1 MNIYALLSLCA
12 SAICV
17 SLGAS
22 VYFISRKSAVN
33 RLFLLLMLANAYWAF
48 CQFMI
53 SDAATAQTAFLW
65 GRVLVFWPFLLA
77 LLLHFTL
84 VYTESDLL
92 KSRLVYA
99 LLYLSA
105 LAFSLTNLFTNWLSA
120 PPVLSPWGYLTPP
133 QLGLASRIEG
143 VWSTILSL
151 LALVL
156 LVNYYN
162 HVIDRNRKQQ
172 TKFVSVGLA
181 IPIAISLITDLLFPA
196 QGISFPVLGAIA
208 GTFASL
214 FIVYAMLRYDLFSFR
229 SEVAAENVF
238 SSMLDAIL
246 LVNLK
251 GEVIK
256 VNHALVAL
264 SGFEE
269 KQILGKTLEFIA
281 IKVKLEGNDLPTSI
295 IAELQRR
302 KEVSS
307 YEVSFT
313 AKSGQTK
320 SCVVSAS
327 VVHDNSGADVGI
339 ALVLHDVTE
348 RKLMEQ
354 KLLKSQRLASIGEL
368 STILGHDLRNPL
380 EAIRTGSY
388 YLRKKY
394 DDEIDDTDRLVFDSI
409 QASVDDA
416 DKIVRDLID
425 YASDIKLD
433 LRNISAKALVSDA
446 LALVSKPDNVA
457 VVDQTEDVTLLVDAT
472 RISQVF
478 VNLVKNSFDAMPNGG
493 KLTIKTAL
501 KEGMLNLSFTDT
513 GVGMN
518 GETLERMWTPLFT
531 TKAKGMGFGL
541 PICKRIVEAHN
552 GKIHSESQFGV
563 GTTVT
568 VQLPSA

>member
-1 MNIYALLSLCA
+1 
-12 SAICV
+12 
-17 SLGAS
+17 
-22 VYFISRKSAVN
+22 
-33 RLFLLLMLANAYWAF
+33 
-48 CQFMI
+48 
-53 SDAATAQTAFLW
+53 
-65 GRVLVFWPFLLA
+65 
-77 LLLHFTL
+77 
-84 VYTESDLL
+84 
-92 KSRLVYA
+92 
-99 LLYLSA
+99 
-105 LAFSLTNLFTNWLSA
+105 
-120 PPVLSPWGYLTPP
+120 
-133 QLGLASRIEG
+133 
-143 VWSTILSL
+143 
-151 LALVL
+151 
-156 LVNYYN
+156 
-162 HVIDRNRKQQ
+162 
-172 TKFVSVGLA
+172 
-181 IPIAISLITDLLFPA
+181 
-196 QGISFPVLGAIA
+196 
-208 GTFASL
+208 
-214 FIVYAMLRYDLFSFR
+214 
-229 SEVAAENVF
+229 
-238 SSMLDAIL
+238 
-246 LVNLK
+246 
-251 GEVIK
+251 
-256 VNHALVAL
+256 
-264 SGFEE
+264 
-269 KQILGKTLEFIA
+269 
-281 IKVKLEGNDLPTSI
+281 
-295 IAELQRR
+295 
-302 KEVSS
+302 
-307 YEVSFT
+307 
-313 AKSGQTK
+313 
-320 SCVVSAS
+320 
-327 VVHDNSGADVGI
+327 
-339 ALVLHDVTE
+339 
-348 RKLMEQ
+348 MEQ